1 MTDVPLSTRLRAGLL
16 VLPLALFLAIFF
28 IWPLW
33 TMIAVAVRDDAMAGA
48 LPETAA
54 VIGGWD
60 LSLIH
65 I

>member
-1 MTDVPLSTRLRAGLL
+1 MTDVTLSTRLRAGLL

-33 TMIAVAVRDDAMAGA
+33 TMIAVAVRDDAMA
-48 LPETAA
+48 
-54 VIGGWD
+54 